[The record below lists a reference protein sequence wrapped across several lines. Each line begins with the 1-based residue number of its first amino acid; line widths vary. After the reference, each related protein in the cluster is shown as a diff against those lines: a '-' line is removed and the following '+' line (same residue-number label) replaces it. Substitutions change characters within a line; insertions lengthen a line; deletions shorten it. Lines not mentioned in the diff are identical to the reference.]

1 MKMVNILLKKI
12 KELETELFNIKQK
25 NSETKDLITSLCKE
39 CKIEKSKKSEFKQKL
54 LKIISNLESIHIEK
68 FYDENNALKY
78 ASFIEIAKNI
88 NGGFLVIVDA
98 DVNEEKKKFILGFLI
113 NKISPFFTV
122 SDNKIIGIIDDKQLN
137 EIRVLQKI
145 PFFDSRTGE
154 FAEIEISKVVFDM
167 DDFNLVNIERA
178 KKIFNELRIR
188 PSYKNKHY
196 IEYSLI
202 KNKVI
207 DFEKEELNKQK
218 QKFAFVFDEKYPNL
232 EVMLKREIKNIP
244 FVLALLERVD
254 NEMDEIKDSKGI
266 ENIVNR
272 MLNFIE
278 MNLPE
283 EGILEEVRF
292 LRQRLS
298 S

>member
-1 MKMVNILLKKI
+1 MVNILLQKI
-12 KELETELFNIKQK
+12 KELETELLNIKQK
-25 NSETKDLITSLCKE
+25 NSETKELITSLCKE
-39 CKIEKSKKSEFKQKL
+39 CKIEKSKKSEFKKKL
-54 LKIISNLESIHIEK
+54 LKIISNLENVHIEK

-78 ASFIEIAKNI
+78 TSFIEIAKNI
-88 NGGFLVIVDA
+88 NSGFLVIVDA
-98 DVNEEKKKFILGFLI
+98 DVSEEKKKFILGFLI
-113 NKISPFFTV
+113 NKISPFFTLL
-122 SDNKIIGIIDDKQLN
+122 DNKIIGIIDEKQLK
-137 EIRVLQKI
+137 EIRALHKI
-145 PFFDSRTGE
+145 PFFNSQTGE
-154 FAEIEISKVVFDM
+154 FTEIEIYKVVFDT
-167 DDFNLVNIERA
+167 DEFNALSIEKA
-178 KKIFNELRIR
+178 KKIFDELRIR

-232 EVMLKREIKNIP
+232 EVILKREIKNIP
-244 FVLALLERVD
+244 FILAVLERID
-254 NEMDEIKDSKGI
+254 EEMEDIKKSKGI

-283 EGILEEVRF
+283 EGILEEVKF